1 MNLPLTELNEALR
14 KAREAMAGGAWTQY
28 GGEVHNKQNHIIVRG
43 LALNQTLSKIAA
55 YIAHMNPEFT
65 QRLLKEFLWQREML
79 ERAKPFVNGDAEP
92 NEYSSDRVQSEMWL
106 TDLETGP
113 TDHAT
118 GQEKQG

>member
-1 MNLPLTELNEALR
+1 MTLSTHELQEALR

-79 ERAKPFVNGDAEP
+79 ERAKLFAACCLNTGAWQDIDVDAEK
-92 NEYSSDRVQSEMWL
+92 WIA
-106 TDLETGP
+106 DLETGP

-118 GQEKQG
+118 GQEK

>member
-1 MNLPLTELNEALR
+1 MTISTTELNEALR

-65 QRLLKEFLWQREML
+65 LRLLREFAWQREML
-79 ERAKPFVNGDAEP
+79 ERARPFIGNASLNADVPAGMPIANKWI
-92 NEYSSDRVQSEMWL
+92 S
-106 TDLETGP
+106 DLETGP
-113 TDHAT
+113 TDNAT
-118 GQEKQG
+118 GQEKV